1 MKYINAAEVLPE
13 KLLVEIQNYIK
24 GEMIYIPNNGLQKN
38 WGEKS
43 GSRKYYEKRN
53 NNIKEQYK
61 MGESIDKLSDVYGL
75 AFDTVRK
82 IIYS

>member
-1 MKYINAAEVLPE
+1 MKYINAAELLPE

-43 GSRKYYEKRN
+43 GSRKYYAKRN

-61 MGESIDKLSDVYGL
+61 SGESIDKLSDVYGL